1 MHNCGVTDTEPGLP
15 EPAGL
20 PGHRGDNEAARG
32 DDTGEAG
39 HSGSARHSQG
49 IDAAGLIAAIAAA
62 VAAIVVLRVTYSR
75 IFTAALFIVAGAAI
89 AVVWLAGASRLPWF
103 RNCLATAV
111 VLALGGAGI
120 YFVAFPDSNP
130 HQTMQA
136 IAPALNFELESP
148 AMVPWCSA
156 YTVSTDGALP
166 HGYQVLMFD
175 SSAGQQGDPVGL
187 FTFDGAATAVP
198 RTHDEWTVKDV
209 FIGDKY
215 RKDKNGN
222 YLIRGGKYVSEAGF
236 KAVVTVVL
244 MANRYAE
251 ILEHVAG
258 QPQLTSLPPRLESAQ
273 LEVTRQ
279 AGHVAICEDLLG

>member
-1 MHNCGVTDTEPGLP
+1 MAVRSVVELVCAAV
-15 EPAGL
+15 
-20 PGHRGDNEAARG
+20 EAAQILITFLVRRTIG
-32 DDTGEAG
+32 I
-39 HSGSARHSQG
+39 RHL
-49 IDAAGLIAAIAAA
+49 DVVFAA

-215 RKDKNGN
+215 RKDKK
-222 YLIRGGKYVSEAGF
+222 R
-236 KAVVTVVL
+236 
-244 MANRYAE
+244 
-251 ILEHVAG
+251 
-258 QPQLTSLPPRLESAQ
+258 QLPD
-273 LEVTRQ
+273 TRR
-279 AGHVAICEDLLG
+279 

>member
-1 MHNCGVTDTEPGLP
+1 
-15 EPAGL
+15 
-20 PGHRGDNEAARG
+20 
-32 DDTGEAG
+32 
-39 HSGSARHSQG
+39 
-49 IDAAGLIAAIAAA
+49 
-62 VAAIVVLRVTYSR
+62 VTYSR

-89 AVVWLAGASRLPWF
+89 AVVVACRSQSVAVVSQLPGHGSSAGAR
-103 RNCLATAV
+103 RCR
-111 VLALGGAGI
+111 I

-209 FIGDKY
+209 FIGISTV
-215 RKDKNGN
+215 R
-222 YLIRGGKYVSEAGF
+222 IR
-236 KAVVTVVL
+236 T
-244 MANRYAE
+244 AN
-251 ILEHVAG
+251 
-258 QPQLTSLPPRLESAQ
+258 T
-273 LEVTRQ
+273 
-279 AGHVAICEDLLG
+279 